1 MLIIATCSN
10 QDFLRELGFEGIF
23 NIKVNVPE
31 LKFDFLG
38 ENEISKVIKEF
49 LGFQSKG
56 FLGRGKGFKIPI
68 KNLLFALTFIKD
80 KQVRSEKELE
90 EQFQEAMDVIGY
102 QEELEDNIGL
112 GYDS

>member
-49 LGFQSKG
+49 LGF
-56 FLGRGKGFKIPI
+56 
-68 KNLLFALTFIKD
+68 
-80 KQVRSEKELE
+80 
-90 EQFQEAMDVIGY
+90 
-102 QEELEDNIGL
+102 
-112 GYDS
+112 